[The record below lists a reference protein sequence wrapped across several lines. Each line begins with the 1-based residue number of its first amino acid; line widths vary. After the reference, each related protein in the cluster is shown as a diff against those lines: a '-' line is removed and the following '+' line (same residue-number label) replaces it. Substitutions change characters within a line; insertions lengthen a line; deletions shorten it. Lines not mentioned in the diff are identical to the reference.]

1 MSFQW
6 TFLQIARGVRAKM
19 KHSQCSIRLW
29 GSSWWQ
35 FIAGDLY
42 FMEPI
47 YCWKAQL
54 TEALS
59 FIKWTTDKGLIL
71 QRKCTTDHRQ
81 QWCEGWLLTS
91 IYILCSL
98 HTLDLVEQFI
108 TEHVIRIWHR
118 MLSTA
123 NVRGAWQFGRGPTVW
138 LCCIPYISVSLISI
152 IIYWLYKVT
161 LLDHAQFTLQLRV
174 RAGHFLLHI
183 NTNHM

>member
-6 TFLQIARGVRAKM
+6 TFLQTARGVRAKM

-42 FMEPI
+42 FMERS
-47 YCWKAQL
+47 YCWKARL

-59 FIKWTTDKGLIL
+59 FIQCMTDKGLIL
-71 QRKCTTDHRQ
+71 QRKCTTDHGQ
-81 QWCEGWLLTS
+81 QWCEDWLSTF
-91 IYILCSL
+91 IYILFSL
-98 HTLDLVEQFI
+98 HTLDLVVQFI

-123 NVRGAWQFGRGPTVW
+123 NVRGAWQFGRGPRVW
-138 LCCIPYISVSLISI
+138 LCCISYISVSLISI
-152 IIYWLYKVT
+152 IIYRLYIVT
-161 LLDHAQFTLQLRV
+161 LSDHAQVTLQLRV

-183 NTNHM
+183 NINLM